1 MAIIT
6 AASGTQ
12 AATVGTEHT
21 LATITTPGRYWLAV
35 DVSALVAGA
44 TPDIV
49 ELRLYTRVLSGGT
62 NRIAW
67 YRAYTGGLVVEGLVQ
82 SMPVVVDPGT
92 QVVATLKQTQ
102 GTGRSYP
109 WKVMREFSQPT
120 GSVVSDAGNSAASFK
135 TDLAET
141 ATDYW
146 NDALVVFVSGNLA
159 GQVKKVT
166 AYNGSSKVLTVSG
179 GFTGTP
185 SAGDAFVLVVI

>member
-1 MAIIT
+1 
-6 AASGTQ
+6 
-12 AATVGTEHT
+12 
-21 LATITTPGRYWLAV
+21 
-35 DVSALVAGA
+35 
-44 TPDIV
+44 
-49 ELRLYTRVLSGGT
+49 
-62 NRIAW
+62 
-67 YRAYTGGLVVEGLVQ
+67 
-82 SMPVVVDPGT
+82 
-92 QVVATLKQTQ
+92 
-102 GTGRSYP
+102 
-109 WKVMREFSQPT
+109 MREFSQPT